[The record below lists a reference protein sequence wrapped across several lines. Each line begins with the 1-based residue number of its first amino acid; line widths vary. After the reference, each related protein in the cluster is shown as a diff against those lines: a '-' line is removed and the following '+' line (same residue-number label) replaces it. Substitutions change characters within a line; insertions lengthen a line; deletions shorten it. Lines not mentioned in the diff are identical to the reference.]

1 MKLTTAVAISGGVDS
16 MMAAHA
22 LKQQGHHVIGIHFLT
37 GFETNVHRPKG
48 DSEAQSHPIAEIGHQ
63 VGIPINLLDCR
74 DAFKAQVVDY
84 FIQTYLA
91 GQTPNPCMVCN
102 PTIKFGFVLAYAR
115 KIGADRLAT
124 GHYAQI
130 KKDSA
135 GNHHLHK
142 GMDRHKDQSY
152 FLARLTQDQ
161 LARACFP
168 LGDMKKSEVQQ
179 LAEKKGF
186 HPITNKES
194 QDACFVKQGSYG
206 EFLLKQSGYTP
217 APGPIVDRQGT
228 VLGQHKGLHLF
239 TIGQRRGINCPASK
253 PYYVVK
259 LDRKNNRLV
268 VGSKSDLMTSTCRV
282 VDINW
287 IMDPPTAPIRV
298 LTRIRYRHQEVISTL
313 FPKSN
318 NCAEVRFKSPQA
330 AITPGQGAVF
340 YRDDEILGGGFIS
353 PEI

>member
-37 GFETNVHRPKG
+37 GFETPVHRPKVN
-48 DSEAQSHPIAEIGHQ
+48 SETPSHPIMEIGNQ
-63 VGIPINLLDCR
+63 VGISIKLLDCR
-74 DAFKAQVVDY
+74 HAFKEQVVDY
-84 FIQTYLA
+84 FIHTYFA

-102 PTIKFGFVLAYAR
+102 PAIKFGSVLAYAR
-115 KIGADRLAT
+115 KLGADRLAT
-124 GHYAQI
+124 GHYARI
-130 KKDSA
+130 KRDSS
-135 GNHHLHK
+135 GNFHLHK

-152 FLARLTQDQ
+152 FLARLTQSQ

-168 LGDMKKSEVQQ
+168 LGDMKKSDVRQ
-179 LAEKKGF
+179 LAEKNGL
-186 HPITNKES
+186 HPITGKES
-194 QDACFVKQGSYG
+194 QDACFVKQRSYG

-228 VLGQHKGLHLF
+228 LLGQHKGLHLF
-239 TIGQRRGINCPASK
+239 TIGQRRGINCPAPE

-259 LDRKNNRLV
+259 LDRKHNRLV
-268 VGSKSDLMTSTCRV
+268 VGSKSDLLTSTCRV

-287 IMDPPTAPIRV
+287 ITDPPTAPITV
-298 LTRIRYRHQEVISTL
+298 LTRIRYRHQEVAGTL
-313 FPKSN
+313 FPKSKSS
-318 NCAEVRFKSPQA
+318 AEVRFKSPQA

-340 YRDDEILGGGFIS
+340 YQRDEVLGGGFIS
-353 PEI
+353 PKG

>member
-16 MMAAHA
+16 MMAAYA

-37 GFETNVHRPKG
+37 GFETPAHRTKIK
-48 DSEAQSHPIAEIGHQ
+48 SKTQSHPIIEIGNQ
-63 VGIPINLLDCR
+63 VGISIRLFDCR
-74 DAFKAQVVDY
+74 HDFKTRVIDY

-102 PTIKFGFVLAYAR
+102 PAIKFGSVLAYAR
-115 KIGADRLAT
+115 KLGADQLAT

-130 KKDSA
+130 KRDSS
-135 GNHHLHK
+135 GSFHLHK
-142 GMDRHKDQSY
+142 GIDRHKDQSY
-152 FLARLTQDQ
+152 FLARLTQNQ
-161 LARACFP
+161 LAQACFP

-179 LAEKKGF
+179 LAEKKGL
-186 HPITNKES
+186 HPITSKES

-206 EFLLKQSGYTP
+206 EFLLKQSGYMP
-217 APGPIVDRQGT
+217 APGPIVDRHGT
-228 VLGQHKGLHLF
+228 LLGQHKGLHLF
-239 TIGQRRGINCPASK
+239 TIGQRRGINCPAPE

-259 LDRKNNRLV
+259 LDRKRNRLV
-268 VGSKSDLMTSTCRV
+268 VGSKSDLLTSTCRV

-287 IMDPPTAPIRV
+287 ITDPPTAPITV
-298 LTRIRYRHQEVISTL
+298 HTRIRYRHQGVAGTL

-318 NCAEVRFKSPQA
+318 NSAEIQFKSPQA

-340 YRDDEILGGGFIS
+340 YQGDEVLGGGWLALDT
-353 PEI
+353 